1 MLKLNFFTQVSK
13 ILFLQGLRY
22 FSPVAASDLCVV
34 TVSAVPRHSEK
45 GATVIAEGV
54 GRSEPLDA
62 PPPPLWVTAF
72 SAALR
77 VCSLSLSP
85 RSWVLTVAFGIWKH
99 DPKTS
104 YRDFRFLLKLVNNQI
119 ITLRRASFMSF
130 WIKFLTNGC
139 CKLLTMESIIW
150 CSYCKSELEEKL
162 CYVSAMWQY
171 HLFYCRGCAYIF
183 VFRTFFLKK
192 RRLLL

>member
-1 MLKLNFFTQVSK
+1 MSSPSL
-13 ILFLQGLRY
+13 LFHATRKRVPPS
-22 FSPVAASDLCVV
+22 SPREWAA
-34 TVSAVPRHSEK
+34 
-45 GATVIAEGV
+45 
-54 GRSEPLDA
+54 RSRWTHHHRRSGS
-62 PPPPLWVTAF
+62 PPSPPLSG
-72 SAALR
+72 SA
-77 VCSLSLSP
+77 LSLSP

-139 CKLLTMESIIW
+139 CKLLTMESIVW

-171 HLFYCRGCAYIF
+171 HLFYCRGCAYIYLFSELFFKKKETTSVEFWVTSAWCANFAF
-183 VFRTFFLKK
+183 V
-192 RRLLL
+192 